1 MCTPRT
7 HKHRT
12 ILTYLILKFAVRTR
26 TLNIV
31 LQVRWTRGVQHY
43 LYLKCVALRKLF
55 CICFGATIDC
65 YIFFNFELFNFLNPF
80 RIKKLIKD
88 LWHLFQITPVRSSPP
103 EFFLWKDFMKICC
116 KFTGEHPCQSV
127 ISTVEI
133 TLWYGCSPV
142 NLLQLH
148 IFRTH
153 F

>member
-31 LQVRWTRGVQHY
+31 LQVCWTRGVQHY
-43 LYLKCVALRKLF
+43 LCLIA
-55 CICFGATIDC
+55 AIDC
-65 YIFFNFELFNFLNPF
+65 YIFFNFELFNFLNHF

-88 LWHLFQITPVRSSPP
+88 LWHLLQITPVISSPP